1 MTDRTEHAI
10 PSTKLVC
17 TLGPASSD
25 HATIAGLVDAG
36 ASVFRVNLSHGT
48 PEEHRGRVDLVR
60 RVEEERDRPLAVLAD
75 LPGPKV
81 RLGALAAEPCRL
93 RVGDRFD
100 IRREG
105 DGDQRG
111 ASVTY
116 PGLVDDLEPGDHVFL
131 ADGTVELEV
140 RERDRAG
147 DALVTE
153 VVRSGAIRS
162 RQGVNAPSERLALPV
177 ITDAD
182 RRGLQVAEDLG
193 ADLVA
198 MSFVRRAQD
207 VADLRALMSADP
219 IPIVAKVETRP
230 AVQDAAA
237 IVAQADAL
245 MVARG
250 DLGVEL
256 PMEEIPILQKRLI
269 RLALEARIPS
279 IVATQML
286 ESMIQ
291 AARPTRAEASDVA
304 NAMLDGADAVML
316 SGETAIGAYP
326 VEAARAAM
334 RIAAVAEREGGEYR
348 EPAPSCEHLDGPSSL
363 AHAAAQIAVQHPEAV
378 AIACF
383 TAAGTTPMLLSAER
397 PPVPIY
403 TFAPDERVRRRLS
416 LRWGVRPLD
425 AVSPPDTDATI
436 AYVEERLLANGA
448 VEIGD
453 VVVMMAA
460 SPVGHAARPNLLK
473 LHRIG
478 GYRP

>member
-1 MTDRTEHAI
+1 MAAVHEV

-48 PEEHRGRVDLVR
+48 PEEHRARVELVR
-60 RVEEERDRPLAVLAD
+60 RVEQERDRPLAVLAD

-81 RLGALAAEPCRL
+81 RLGALTAEPCRL
-93 RVGDRFD
+93 RVGERFD
-100 IRREG
+100 IRRGGE
-105 DGDQRG
+105 GDQRG

-140 RERDRAG
+140 RDREA

-182 RRGLQVAEDLG
+182 RRGLEVAEDLG

-198 MSFVRRAQD
+198 QSFVRRAQD
-207 VADLRALMSADP
+207 VADLRALMGDAP
-219 IPIVAKVETRP
+219 VPIVAKVETRP
-230 AVQDAAA
+230 AIQDAEN
-237 IVAQADAL
+237 IVNEADAL

-316 SGETAIGAYP
+316 SGETAIGSYP

-334 RIAAVAEREGGEYR
+334 RIAAVAEREGRDYR
-348 EPAPSCEHLDGPSSL
+348 EPAPLCEHLDGPSSL

-383 TAAGTTPMLLSAER
+383 TALGTTPMLLSAER

-403 TFAPDERVRRRLS
+403 TFAPDEAVRRRLS

-425 AVSPPDTDATI
+425 AISPPDTDATI
-436 AYVEERLLANGA
+436 AYVEQRLLETGA
-448 VEIGD
+448 VEEGQ